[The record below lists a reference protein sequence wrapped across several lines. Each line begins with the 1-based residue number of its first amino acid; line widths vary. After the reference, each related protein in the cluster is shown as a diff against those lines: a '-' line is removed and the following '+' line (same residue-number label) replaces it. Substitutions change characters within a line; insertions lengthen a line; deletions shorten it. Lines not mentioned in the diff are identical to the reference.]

1 MFANNPS
8 TARLTSQPPHK
19 KTCRNSRKLKN
30 QKNLE
35 KTKKTKKNKKNTK
48 NKKNNYQGVLVKHPN
63 FLKSL
68 EFMVFLVFLFF
79 LFFLVFLVFSRF
91 FWFSQGFF
99 VFSISP
105 GLSILLPGL
114 FSQWFCVCDGARVYQ
129 KWTKSQTPRHTK
141 ICLQFILY
149 ISTTYFFMTFFP
161 FVLLHA
167 YGLDGARFFAK
178 GWT

>member
-1 MFANNPS
+1 MQKLEE
-8 TARLTSQPPHK
+8 TK
-19 KTCRNSRKLKN
+19 KPKKPRENQKN
-30 QKNLE
+30 QKN
-35 KTKKTKKNKKNTK
+35 KKTKKNKKK
-48 NKKNNYQGVLVKHPN
+48 QLSGGLGEAPQLPEESRIYGFFGFFVFFVFFGFFG
-63 FLKSL
+63 FL
-68 EFMVFLVFLFF
+68 EVFLV
-79 LFFLVFLVFSRF
+79 